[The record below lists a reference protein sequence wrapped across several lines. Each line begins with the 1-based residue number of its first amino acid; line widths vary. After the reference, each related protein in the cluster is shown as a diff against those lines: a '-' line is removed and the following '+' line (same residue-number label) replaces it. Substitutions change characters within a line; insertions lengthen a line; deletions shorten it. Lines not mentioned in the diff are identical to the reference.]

1 MAAINSD
8 LQLVILA
15 GGRGERLAPLTDS
28 IPKPLMVFHGKTF
41 LEHQIEYYFARGFTK
56 ILVLTGYKSFLFPA
70 LKNAL
75 ENRLKGLQIE
85 IIQQD
90 ESYST
95 AQRLLSAGNLL
106 AENICLIYGD
116 TMVRLNPQEESA
128 HFTEIEENKIKF
140 VAFSGSGY
148 GSQKNIKFDD
158 NRVVYLKNNSSSN
171 THLNL
176 GVFYGASKSFLNC
189 IKPDLDLEQ
198 ALFSNANMECTST
211 IQKYYSL
218 TDTSRLAPLERYLD
232 PNRYVVFLDRDGTL
246 NEKAERARYL
256 MDPLDFKWKKN
267 VRQVFS
273 LFLFRKLEFY
283 IITNQPGVGKG
294 VLQKSQADAI
304 NSHLFG
310 YTLRSRN
317 RLKGIFVCYHD
328 WDDGCSCRKPKSGL
342 IYSAQEIFDINFDS
356 ALYVGDD
363 DRDYSASVNAGV
375 EFKRVTSHGGNLI
388 LIVTGWLLRK
398 KLA

>member
-1 MAAINSD
+1 MKAISSD
-8 LQLVILA
+8 IQLVILA

-56 ILVLTGYKSFLFPA
+56 ILVLTGYKSFLFLT
-70 LKNAL
+70 LKDIL
-75 ENRLKGLQIE
+75 ENRLKGLQME
-85 IIQQD
+85 IIQQS
-90 ESYST
+90 ESFST
-95 AQRLLSAGNLL
+95 AQRVQSARSLL

-116 TMVRLNPQEESA
+116 TLVRLNPEEEAS
-128 HFTEIEENKIKF
+128 HFTEIVGNKIKF
-140 VAFSGSGY
+140 VAFEGSGY
-148 GSQKNIKFDD
+148 GSQKNIQFEG
-158 NRVVYLKNNSSSN
+158 NRVSYLKENSPTN

-189 IKPDLDLEQ
+189 IKPDLDLEE
-198 ALFSNANMECTST
+198 ALFTNVNLECTST

-256 MDPLDFKWKKN
+256 MNPLEFKWKKN
-267 VRQVFS
+267 VRQIFS

-283 IITNQPGVGKG
+283 VITNQPGVGKG

-304 NSHLFG
+304 NSHLFE

-342 IYSAQEIFDINFDS
+342 IYRAQEIFDINFDS

-363 DRDYSASVNAGV
+363 DRDYSASVNAGIQ
-375 EFKRVTSHGGNLI
+375 FKRVTPHGGNLI

-398 KLA
+398 KLT